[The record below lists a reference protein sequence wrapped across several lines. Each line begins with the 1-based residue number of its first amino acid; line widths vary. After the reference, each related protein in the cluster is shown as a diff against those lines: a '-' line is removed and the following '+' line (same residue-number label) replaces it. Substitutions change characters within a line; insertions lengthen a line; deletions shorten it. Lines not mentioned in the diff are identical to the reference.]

1 MYANSERF
9 LELKGTEVE
18 LVLDLQLILKGN
30 SDLSLSLWSGV
41 LEVIVMVF
49 VYDQVV
55 MCMLF

>member
-1 MYANSERF
+1 M
-9 LELKGTEVE
+9 E

>member
-1 MYANSERF
+1 MYGNSERF